1 VNTETGPLRGRRRY
15 INPALCF
22 GEKDMRTLLVLAL
35 AVVVLFPACLWAT
48 PAKPALEV
56 VVLGSGGPRAFG
68 RAASSYIIVVDG
80 IPRILL
86 DAGPGAFLR
95 IGELRLDLE
104 KMDTV
109 LLTHL
114 HIDHSADL
122 PSFFNARAL
131 TSDERIAYHV
141 FGPDG
146 SGLFPKTSRFIDL
159 LVGPDGAFGYQ
170 KTFGARESFTVR
182 DLAISLDSP
191 RMKIVDDDGLIVE
204 EIATHHGDCPS
215 VAYRI
220 SYKGVVMVFSGDM
233 DASALPNLVQL
244 AKNADLLIFNCA
256 VLDPPGSPSQ
266 LYDLHTPPKKIGQAA
281 RDSGV
286 KSLLLS
292 HLAPDV
298 EGQQEAV
305 RKSIRTSFAG
315 RFAFATDRLRLSV
328 RHPF

>member
-1 VNTETGPLRGRRRY
+1 MKKL
-15 INPALCF
+15 IAL
-22 GEKDMRTLLVLAL
+22 
-35 AVVVLFPACLWAT
+35 VVAAIVLFPASLQAT

-68 RAASSYIIVVDG
+68 RGGSSFIVMVEG
-80 IPRILL
+80 RPRILV

-95 IGELRLDLE
+95 IGELRLDLGNV
-104 KMDTV
+104 DTV

-114 HIDHSADL
+114 HIDHSGDL
-122 PSFFNARAL
+122 AAFFNARAL
-131 TSDERIAYHV
+131 TSEGPITYRI

-146 SGLFPKTSRFIDL
+146 AGLFPKTSRFVDL
-159 LVGPDGAFGYQ
+159 LVGDGGAFAYQ
-170 KTFGARESFTVR
+170 KTFGADESFAVR
-182 DLAISLDSP
+182 DLAIRLDSG
-191 RMKIVDDDGLIVE
+191 RTKIVDVDGLVVE

-220 SYKGVVMVFSGDM
+220 SYKGVVVVFSGDM

-256 VLDPPGSPSQ
+256 VLDPPGSPTQ
-266 LYDLHTPPKKIGQAA
+266 LYELHTPPKKIGEAA

-298 EGQQEAV
+298 EGQENAV
-305 RKSIRTSFAG
+305 RKSIRAAFAG
-315 RFAFATDRLRLSV
+315 PVEFASDKLRVSV
-328 RHPF
+328 GK

>member
-1 VNTETGPLRGRRRY
+1 MKN
-15 INPALCF
+15 
-22 GEKDMRTLLVLAL
+22 LLLAL
-35 AVVVLFPACLWAT
+35 TVAILSPACLRAT

-68 RAASSYIIVVDG
+68 RAGSSYILLVDG
-80 IPRILL
+80 TPRILL

-95 IGELRLDLE
+95 IGELDLDLE
-104 KMDTV
+104 KVDTV

-114 HIDHSADL
+114 HIDHSGDL
-122 PSFFNARAL
+122 PGFFNARAL
-131 TSDERIAYHV
+131 TSDGPITYHI

-146 SGLFPKTSRFIDL
+146 AGLFPRTSRFIDL
-159 LVGPDGAFGYQ
+159 FVGPDGAFAYQ
-170 KTFGARESFTVR
+170 KTFGARETFTVR
-182 DLAISLDSP
+182 DLATSLDSP
-191 RMKIVDDDGLIVE
+191 RTKIVDDDGLIVE

-220 SYKGVVMVFSGDM
+220 SYKGAVVVFSGDM

-244 AKNADLLIFNCA
+244 AKNADLLVFNCA
-256 VLDPPGSPSQ
+256 VHDPPDSPSQ

-281 RDSGV
+281 RDSAV

-298 EGQQEAV
+298 ESQQNSV
-305 RKSIRTSFAG
+305 RKSIRASFTG
-315 RFAFATDRLRLSV
+315 PVAFATDKLRLPVPHS
-328 RHPF
+328 F

>member
-1 VNTETGPLRGRRRY
+1 M
-15 INPALCF
+15 
-22 GEKDMRTLLVLAL
+22 KKMMML
-35 AVVVLFPACLWAT
+35 AVAFVVLFPACLRAT

-68 RAASSYIIVVDG
+68 RAGSSFLVIVEG
-80 IPRILL
+80 TPRILV

-95 IGELRLDLE
+95 IGELKLDLE
-104 KMDTV
+104 KVDTV

-114 HIDHSADL
+114 HIDHSGDL
-122 PSFFNARAL
+122 AAFFNARAL
-131 TSDERIAYHV
+131 TSDGPITYRI
-141 FGPDG
+141 FGPEG
-146 SGLFPKTSRFIDL
+146 AGLFPKTSRFVDL
-159 LVGPDGAFGYQ
+159 LVGDDGAFAYQ
-170 KTFGARESFTVR
+170 KTFGADESFVVR
-182 DLAISLDSP
+182 DLAIRLDSAST
-191 RMKIVDDDGLIVE
+191 KIVDEDGLVVE

-220 SYKGVVMVFSGDM
+220 SYKGVTVVFSGDM

-266 LYDLHTPPKKIGQAA
+266 LYELHTPPRKIGEAA
-281 RDSGV
+281 HASGV

-298 EGQQEAV
+298 ESREDAV
-305 RKSIRTSFAG
+305 RKSVGSSFAG
-315 RFAFATDRLRLSV
+315 PVAFASDKLRV
-328 RHPF
+328 PVGR

>member
-1 VNTETGPLRGRRRY
+1 MEG
-15 INPALCF
+15 
-22 GEKDMRTLLVLAL
+22 GEGMKTLLAL
-35 AVVVLFPACLWAT
+35 AVAVLVLSPVCLRAA
-48 PAKPALEV
+48 PPKPALEV

-68 RAASSYIIVVDG
+68 RAGSSYIVLVG
-80 IPRILL
+80 GRPRILV

-95 IGELRLDLE
+95 IGELELDLD
-104 KMDTV
+104 KVDTV

-114 HIDHSADL
+114 HIDHSGDL
-122 PSFFNARAL
+122 AAFFNARAL
-131 TSDERIAYHV
+131 TSDGPIGYRV

-146 SGLFPKTSRFIDL
+146 AGLFPKASRFVNL
-159 LVGPDGAFGYQ
+159 LVGEDGAFAYQ

-191 RMKIVDDDGLIVE
+191 RTKIVDEDGLVVE

-220 SYKGVVMVFSGDM
+220 SYKGLAVVFSGDM

-256 VLDPPGSPSQ
+256 VLDPPDSPSQ
-266 LYDLHTPPKKIGQAA
+266 LYDLHTPPRKIGEAV

-298 EGQQEAV
+298 EGHEAAV
-305 RKSIRTSFAG
+305 RKSIRAYYAG
-315 RFAFATDRLRLSV
+315 PVAFASDKLRAPV
-328 RHPF
+328 AK

>member
-1 VNTETGPLRGRRRY
+1 MKVL
-15 INPALCF
+15 
-22 GEKDMRTLLVLAL
+22 TLLAL
-35 AVVVLFPACLWAT
+35 SIFLFPARLQAD
-48 PAKPALEV
+48 PPKPALEV

-68 RAASSYIIVVDG
+68 RAGSSFIVVLDG
-80 IPRILL
+80 TPRILV

-95 IGELRLDLE
+95 IGELDLDLE
-104 KMDTV
+104 KVDTV

-114 HIDHSADL
+114 HIDHSGDL
-122 PSFFNARAL
+122 AAFFNDRAL
-131 TSDERIAYHV
+131 TADGPIVYRI

-146 SGLFPKTSRFIDL
+146 AGLFPKTTRFVDL
-159 LVGPDGAFGYQ
+159 LVGRDGAFAYQ
-170 KTFGARESFTVR
+170 KTFGADETFAVH
-182 DLAISLDSP
+182 DLAISLNSP
-191 RMKIVDDDGLIVE
+191 RTKIVDQGGLLVE

-220 SYKGVVMVFSGDM
+220 SYKGTVVVFSGDM

-266 LYDLHTPPKKIGQAA
+266 LYDLHTPPKKIGEAA
-281 RDSGV
+281 KESGV

-298 EGQQEAV
+298 ESQEDAV
-305 RKSIRTSFAG
+305 RKSIRANFAG
-315 RFAFATDRLRLSV
+315 PVSFATDKLRV
-328 RHPF
+328 PVEK

>member
-1 VNTETGPLRGRRRY
+1 VHLE
-15 INPALCF
+15 
-22 GEKDMRTLLVLAL
+22 GEEGMKTLMTLAV
-35 AVVVLFPACLWAT
+35 AVVVSFPTCLRAT

-56 VVLGSGGPRAFG
+56 VVLGSGGPRPFG
-68 RAASSYIIVVDG
+68 RAGSSYIVLVG
-80 IPRILL
+80 GTPRILV

-95 IGELRLDLE
+95 IGELELDLD
-104 KMDTV
+104 KVDTV

-122 PSFFNARAL
+122 AAFFNARAL
-131 TSDERIAYHV
+131 TSDGPITYRV

-146 SGLFPKTSRFIDL
+146 AGLFPKTSRFVNL
-159 LVGPDGAFGYQ
+159 LVGENGAFAYQ
-170 KTFGARESFTVR
+170 KTFGADESFTVR
-182 DLAISLDSP
+182 DLAINLDSA
-191 RMKIVDDDGLIVE
+191 RTKIVDEDGLVVE

-220 SYKGVVMVFSGDM
+220 SYKNVVLVFSGDM

-256 VLDPPGSPSQ
+256 VLDPPDSPSQ
-266 LYDLHTPPKKIGQAA
+266 LYDLHTPPRKIGEAA
-281 RDSGV
+281 RASGV

-298 EGQQEAV
+298 EGQEPAV
-305 RKSIRTSFAG
+305 RKSIRASYAG
-315 RFAFATDRLRLSV
+315 PVAFASDKLRV
-328 RHPF
+328 PVTK